1 MPVSCSSH
9 IRIDAAM
16 EREAVG
22 EFGIRSSTLLNAD
35 EPSAS
40 GLQRRGAP
48 LSAKLM
54 INELTPRLKRVEAH
68 VPDEARDIV
77 NPNCRGQVPCVSRI
91 AHHPSL
97 PPSLTHPVH
106 LTQMLPGNA

>member
-1 MPVSCSSH
+1 
-9 IRIDAAM
+9 M

-35 EPSAS
+35 GPSAS
-40 GLQRRGAP
+40 GLCFPRRGAP

-54 INELTPRLKRVEAH
+54 INELIPRLKRVEAH